1 MTYATALHLQLTRN
15 LFLNTRLLGETRDNQ
30 YNFDFLV
37 GYYFGAGN
45 VIQLS
50 YKKGSRTENFLT
62 EKGYSIT
69 LKVSY
74 LLRI

>member
-1 MTYATALHLQLTRN
+1 MSDEGDFNRN
-15 LFLNTRLLGETRDNQ
+15 FAVD

-62 EKGYSIT
+62 EKGHSIT

>member
-1 MTYATALHLQLTRN
+1 MTYATGLHFQVTRS
-15 LFLNTRLLGETRDNQ
+15 LFLSSWLKGETRDNQ

-45 VIQLS
+45 IIQLS
-50 YKKGSRTENFLT
+50 YKKSARTEDMLR
-62 EKGYSIT
+62 EGGYSIT

>member
-1 MTYATALHLQLTRN
+1 MTYATGLHYQVTPS
-15 LFLNTRLLGETRDNQ
+15 LFLSTWLKGETRDNQ

-45 VIQLS
+45 IVQLS
-50 YKKGSRTENFLT
+50 YKKGARTENLMR
-62 EKGYSIT
+62 EGGYSIT